1 MEHNIID
8 NKNQHDKNQH
18 DKNQIEHKCDK
29 QCCCNKQS
37 VVQLS
42 NIYINQ
48 SIAIIIQK
56 DCGYEFL
63 LYLNE
68 FSKLKDLYRYV
79 EQFYHHCNDN
89 KLIYVDY
96 ERIQLISRSEERLKD
111 FIYKNKIRP
120 IVSPIEYK
128 SSYKFYLS
136 FI

>member
-8 NKNQHDKNQH
+8 DKNQH

-29 QCCCNKQS
+29 HCCCNNQS

-48 SIAIIIQK
+48 NIAIIIQK

-68 FSKLKDLYRYV
+68 YSKLIDLYRYV

-96 ERIQLISRSEERLKD
+96 QRIQLISRSEERLKD
-111 FIYKNKIRP
+111 FIYNNKIRP